1 MLRNS
6 RPTRPKHAPADISA
20 AAPALAEAVRQDAG
34 RAVQI
39 DAPRGGRFVDL
50 ATIEVTSE
58 RPVKLFDRGEGR
70 QEVRLF
76 VDGLEDI
83 LIGGPNVAR
92 DRGMRVLGSTGWI
105 ESTAPDAELWAIAAD
120 VDTTVNVRRQVVMT
134 K

>member
-6 RPTRPKHAPADISA
+6 RPNRPKHAPVDISSD
-20 AAPALAEAVRQDAG
+20 APPIQRPRQDDP
-34 RAVQI
+34 RPVKI
-39 DAPRGGRFVDL
+39 DAPKGGRFVDL
-50 ATIEVTSE
+50 ATIEVTSD

-70 QEVRLF
+70 QEVRIF
-76 VDGLEDI
+76 ADGLEDL